1 MKSGDG
7 GKIYLPL
14 KCAEQPTSEKKGW
27 WQHKRLSANVSARK
41 SEMFKL
47 LLQMPN
53 ETEPFQSCEV
63 NIASYALVVEL
74 HTQRRYDFGRREESM
89 AASNR

>member
-1 MKSGDG
+1 M
-7 GKIYLPL
+7 
-14 KCAEQPTSEKKGW
+14 CRTATTSEKKGDGK
-27 WQHKRLSANVSARK
+27 HKRLSANVSARK

-63 NIASYALVVEL
+63 NIASYAPVVKL
-74 HTQRRYDFGRREESM
+74 PGIAYATQI
-89 AASNR
+89 